1 MNYETW
7 MVHKAECL
15 NDDTRPWCRL
25 SEPAKSA
32 MIEAHAAGAIIEVVC
47 INGDW
52 VAASTPLW
60 HCGLPYRVS
69 PTWPGPATPAQT
81 PEYVDQPVVVADGY
95 RFAQPGEDDAGWLIS
110 LATGLVGFAGYVYEA
125 DGKDIYLYGLVFD
138 QQPDGTYR
146 LRVPKAVRFLN
157 GAKA

>member
-15 NDDTRPWCRL
+15 NDDTRPWCRM
-25 SEPAKSA
+25 SEPAKAA
-32 MIEAHAAGAIIEVVC
+32 MKEAHAAGAIIEVVDFV
-47 INGDW
+47 GDW
-52 VAASTPLW
+52 VATSTPIW
-60 HCGLPYRVS
+60 HKGLTYRVS
-69 PTWPGPATPAQT
+69 PTWPGPAKPDQK

-110 LATGLVGFAGYVYEA
+110 LAPGLGGFCGFVYEA

-138 QQPDGTYR
+138 QQPDGSHR
-146 LRVPKAVRFLN
+146 LRIPKAVRFVK
-157 GAKA
+157 GEKA